1 MGSVMRGTTPV
12 IKYRFNVVDVS
23 NIAVA
28 YMTIKCRFAT
38 IERTLADAV
47 IDTENNVLTW
57 KLTQAETLS
66 LRANDM
72 ADIQLRYKLS
82 DGTAGG
88 SQVYHVPVERIL
100 KEGVI

>member
-12 IKYRFNVVDVS
+12 IKYRFKVVDVS

-66 LRANDM
+66 LPTNGT
-72 ADIQLRYKLS
+72 ADIQIRYKLV
-82 DGTAGG
+82 DNTAGG
-88 SQVYHVPVERIL
+88 SQICHVPVEKIL
-100 KEGVI
+100 KDGVI